1 MEANTLT
8 VKSRK
13 ELKKTVT
20 RRLRKEGQIPAVV
33 YGHNEPISISVNERE
48 FNKKFHSVSENTIIT
63 LVEDGKQIA
72 DVLVKDY
79 QEDITREQITH
90 LDFFEVEKGKKLKT
104 RVPVVIEGS
113 SVGVKLGGVL
123 EQLLTEVNVECLPKN
138 IPAKIVV
145 NIEKLDIGDSIHLNE
160 VEVFE
165 GVKFL
170 DELDQIV
177 VHVVHT
183 RAEEVTE
190 EEESTEEVGA
200 ETDVKEESGE

>member
-8 VKSRK
+8 VKRRD

-20 RRLRKEGQIPAVV
+20 KRLRKEGQIPAVV
-33 YGHNEPISISVNERE
+33 YGHKEPISISVNERE

-63 LVEDGKQIA
+63 LIEDGKEIA

-79 QEDITREQITH
+79 QEDITREQILH

-104 RVPVVIEGS
+104 KVPIHVEGS

-123 EQLLTEVNVECLPKN
+123 EQLLHEMNVECLPKD
-138 IPAKIVV
+138 IPSKIVINV
-145 NIEKLDIGDSIHLNE
+145 DALDIGDAIHVSDVAE
-160 VEVFE
+160 VK

-170 DELDQIV
+170 EVDEQIV

-183 RAEEVTE
+183 KAAEEPAGE
-190 EEESTEEVGA
+190 EAAEESAAEES
-200 ETDVKEESGE
+200 EESGE

>member
-138 IPAKIVV
+138 IPAKLVV
-145 NIEKLDIGDSIHLNE
+145 NIDKLDIGDSIHLNE

-190 EEESTEEVGA
+190 EEEETDEVAA

>member
-8 VKSRK
+8 VKRRD

-20 RRLRKEGQIPAVV
+20 KRLRKEGQIPAVV
-33 YGHNEPISISVNERE
+33 YGHKEPISISVNERE

-63 LVEDGKQIA
+63 LIEDGKEIA

-90 LDFFEVEKGKKLKT
+90 LDFFEVERGKKLKAKI
-104 RVPVVIEGS
+104 PVAIEGS
-113 SVGVKLGGVL
+113 SAGVKLGGVL
-123 EQLLTEVNVECLPKN
+123 EQMIHEMNVECLPKD
-138 IPAKIVV
+138 IPAKIIV
-145 NIEKLDIGDSIHLNE
+145 NVDALNIGDSIHVSDIE
-160 VEVFE
+160 DIE

-170 DELDQIV
+170 ESEDQIV

-183 RAEEVTE
+183 RAIEAEVTE
-190 EEESTEEVGA
+190 EEAEEEVEA
-200 ETDVKEESGE
+200 EAESGE

>member
-200 ETDVKEESGE
+200 ETEVKEESGE

>member
-138 IPAKIVV
+138 IPAKLVV
-145 NIEKLDIGDSIHLNE
+145 NIDKLDIGDSIHLNE

>member
-20 RRLRKEGQIPAVV
+20 KRLRKEGQIPAVV
-33 YGHNEPISISVNERE
+33 YGHKEPISISVNERE

-63 LVEDGKQIA
+63 LIEDGKEIA

-79 QEDITREQITH
+79 QEDITKEQILH
-90 LDFFEVEKGKKLKT
+90 LDFYEVERGKILKT
-104 RVPVVIEGS
+104 KVPVAIEGTS
-113 SVGVKLGGVL
+113 EGVKLGGVL
-123 EQLLTEVNVECLPKN
+123 EQMMHEVNVECLPKD

-145 NIEKLDIGDSIHLNE
+145 NIDKLGIGDAIHISEIETVN
-160 VEVFE
+160 

-170 DELDQIV
+170 EADDQIV
-177 VHVVHT
+177 VHVIHT
-183 RAEEVTE
+183 RAAEESEESEAEETE
-190 EEESTEEVGA
+190 EA
-200 ETDVKEESGE
+200 EESGE